1 MAKRRATPEELELWR
16 HVAQTVRPIKSKR
29 RAAPSKEQASAAAAS
44 AHAKSGKPAAPAAT
58 VAKPKPSAAP
68 KPHELTH
75 GLSHGID
82 RRQAARFRKGKLPIE
97 GKIDLHGRTQQDAH
111 DDLLAFLKRAH
122 GAGKRTVLVVTGKG
136 MTKGGMT
143 KGGMTGS
150 KTGILRQAV
159 PRWLNE
165 PAFRSLVLAFDHAE
179 PQHGGEGALYV
190 LLKRVRER

>member
-1 MAKRRATPEELELWR
+1 MAKRRVTPDEMELWR

-29 RAAPSKEQASAAAAS
+29 KAAPPKEAAPSAPPAKPKAAKPPASAA
-44 AHAKSGKPAAPAAT
+44 P
-58 VAKPKPSAAP
+58 AKPQPPAGPA
-68 KPHELTH
+68 KPHALTH

-82 RRQAARFRKGKLPIE
+82 RRQAERFRKGKLPID

-122 GAGKRTVLVVTGKG
+122 ASGKRTVLVVTGKG
-136 MTKGGMT
+136 MTQGK
-143 KGGMTGS
+143 TGP

-165 PAFRSLVLAFDHAE
+165 PAFRALVLAFDYAE

-190 LLKRVRER
+190 LLKRVREKR

>member
-1 MAKRRATPEELELWR
+1 MAKRRATPDELELWR
-16 HVAQTVRPIKSKR
+16 HVARSVRPIKSKR
-29 RAAPSKEQASAAAAS
+29 RAATPKEEAPSVPAPK
-44 AHAKSGKPAAPAAT
+44 AKAGKPKAPVAAPP
-58 VAKPKPSAAP
+58 PKPQPSAPA

-82 RRQAARFRKGKLPIE
+82 RRQAERFRKGKLAIE

-122 GAGKRTVLVVTGKG
+122 ASGKRTLLVVTGKG
-136 MTKGGMT
+136 MTT
-143 KGGMTGS
+143 S
-150 KTGILRQAV
+150 KIGILRQAV

-165 PAFRSLVLAFDHAE
+165 PAFRSLVLAFDYAE

-190 LLKRVRER
+190 LVKRVREK

>member
-29 RAAPSKEQASAAAAS
+29 RAVQPKDEAAS
-44 AHAKSGKPAAPAAT
+44 APAVKKAAKAAAPAAPA
-58 VAKPKPSAAP
+58 PKQPPPAP
-68 KPHELTH
+68 AKPHELTH

-82 RRQAARFRKGKLPIE
+82 RRQAERFRKGKLPIE
-97 GKIDLHGRTQQDAH
+97 GKIDLHGRTQQNAH

-122 GAGKRTVLVVTGKG
+122 ASGKRTLLVVTGKG
-136 MTKGGMT
+136 MTT
-143 KGGMTGS
+143 S
-150 KTGILRQAV
+150 KTGVLRQAV

-165 PAFRSLVLAFDHAE
+165 PSFRSLVLAFDYAE

-190 LLKRVRER
+190 LLKRVREKA

>member
-1 MAKRRATPEELELWR
+1 MAKRRVTPDEMELWR
-16 HVAQTVRPIKSKR
+16 HVAQSVRPIKSKR
-29 RAAPSKEQASAAAAS
+29 RPAPPKDEAPSTPPAKAKVAKAA
-44 AHAKSGKPAAPAAT
+44 KPPQPAAPP
-58 VAKPKPSAAP
+58 AKAQAP
-68 KPHELTH
+68 IKPHELTH

-82 RRQAARFRKGKLPIE
+82 RRQAERFRKGKLPLE

-122 GAGKRTVLVVTGKG
+122 AAGKRTVLVVTGKG
-136 MTKGGMT
+136 MTT
-143 KGGMTGS
+143 S

-165 PAFRSLVLAFDHAE
+165 PAFRHLVLAFDYAE

-190 LLKRVRER
+190 LLKRVRDKP

>member
-1 MAKRRATPEELELWR
+1 MAKRRVTPDELELWR

-29 RAAPSKEQASAAAAS
+29 RPAPPKEPAPSAPPAKPKAA
-44 AHAKSGKPAAPAAT
+44 KPAAPAAPS
-58 VAKPKPSAAP
+58 VKPQPPA

-75 GLSHGID
+75 GLSHGIG
-82 RRQAARFRKGKLPIE
+82 RRQAERFRKGKLAIE

-111 DDLLAFLKRAH
+111 DDLLAFLRRAH
-122 GAGKRTVLVVTGKG
+122 AAGKRNVLVVTGKG
-136 MTKGGMT
+136 MTT
-143 KGGMTGS
+143 S

-165 PAFRSLVLAFDHAE
+165 PAFRALVLAFDYAE

-190 LLKRVRER
+190 LLKRVRDKR

>member
-1 MAKRRATPEELELWR
+1 MAKRRVTPDELELWR
-16 HVAQTVRPIKSKR
+16 HVAQSVRPIKSKR
-29 RAAPSKEQASAAAAS
+29 RATTPKDEAPGAPCAKTKISKPAT
-44 AHAKSGKPAAPAAT
+44 PAAP
-58 VAKPKPSAAP
+58 PRRPQPPAP
-68 KPHELTH
+68 AKPHELTH

-82 RRQAARFRKGKLPIE
+82 RRQAERFRKGKLAIE

-122 GAGKRTVLVVTGKG
+122 AAGKRNVLVVTGKG
-136 MTKGGMT
+136 MTT
-143 KGGMTGS
+143 S

-165 PAFRSLVLAFDHAE
+165 PSFRALVLAFDYAE

-190 LLKRVRER
+190 LLKRVREK

>member
-1 MAKRRATPEELELWR
+1 MAKRRVTPEELELWR
-16 HVAQTVRPIKSKR
+16 QVAQTVRPIKSR
-29 RAAPSKEQASAAAAS
+29 RRLPKEKEESPPASPAAKPRSAKPAPAPAAAAR
-44 AHAKSGKPAAPAAT
+44 PQAPA
-58 VAKPKPSAAP
+58 

-82 RRQAARFRKGKLPIE
+82 RRQAERFRKGKLAIE

-111 DDLLAFLKRAH
+111 DDLLAFLRRARDADKRC
-122 GAGKRTVLVVTGKG
+122 VLVVTGKG
-136 MTKGGMT
+136 MTS
-143 KGGMTGS
+143 S

-165 PAFRSLVLAFDHAE
+165 PSFRALVLAFDYAE

-190 LLKRVRER
+190 LLKRVRDK

>member
-1 MAKRRATPEELELWR
+1 MAKRRVTPDELELWR

-29 RAAPSKEQASAAAAS
+29 HSPHKEEAPSAPSAKTPKAKPGKAAP
-44 AHAKSGKPAAPAAT
+44 PAPP
-58 VAKPKPSAAP
+58 AKPEPPVPP

-82 RRQAARFRKGKLPIE
+82 RRQAERFRKGKLAIE

-111 DDLLAFLKRAH
+111 DDLLAFLRRAH
-122 GAGKRTVLVVTGKG
+122 AAGKRNVLVVTGKG
-136 MTKGGMT
+136 MTT
-143 KGGMTGS
+143 S

-165 PAFRSLVLAFDHAE
+165 PAFRALVLAFDYAE

-190 LLKRVRER
+190 LIKRVREK